1 MAVMAKTAAPATTAP
16 IWTAGAAFDPFA
28 LPTTTAAPFVGPQ
41 AVVVGH
47 SVGAHVVL
55 QVVDSQA
62 VGAHVVEHVVGA
74 HVVGAHV
81 VEQVVGAHVVEQVVG
96 AQVVGAHV
104 VLQVVGAHVVG
115 AQVVLHVVGAQVVAH
130 VVGLHVVEQ
139 VVGAQ
144 VVAHVVGLHVVEHV
158 VGAHVVGAQV
168 VMQSDESPAAAMAEK
183 EMATTRA
190 LTTRRLYI
198 AWGLSVWILS
208 VRKLWSEEE
217 RNVNKKKNICAIH
230 RALVS

>member
-47 SVGAHVVL
+47 SVGA
-55 QVVDSQA
+55 QVVVQ
-62 VGAHVVEHVVGA
+62 VGGAHG
-74 HVVGAHV
+74 
-81 VEQVVGAHVVEQVVG
+81 
-96 AQVVGAHV
+96 
-104 VLQVVGAHVVG
+104 VG
-115 AQVVLHVVGAQVVAH
+115 AQVVLHVVGAQVGAH
-130 VVGLHVVEQ
+130 GVGLHVVEQ

-198 AWGLSVWILS
+198 AWGLSVWIL
-208 VRKLWSEEE
+208 
-217 RNVNKKKNICAIH
+217 
-230 RALVS
+230 